1 MSRLSTGQPITYDF
15 LADLENKV
23 NALSKSI
30 SNIEQTNSR
39 KNQNIKVA
47 GRNIGN
53 ANNVVIDA
61 GFRVIG
67 GGNQKTTFN
76 ENIKFDTQ
84 FAQEPLVVATLHNPK
99 DKGAEDENSP
109 YATILIGYVS
119 TSGFNLIIQMMS
131 GSTANRDL
139 RVNYIAV
146 GKGSTT

>member
-23 NALSKSI
+23 NVLTKSI
-30 SNIEQTNSR
+30 SNIQQANSTT
-39 KNQNIKVA
+39 NQNIKVA
-47 GRNIGN
+47 GRNVGN

-67 GGNQKTTFN
+67 GGSQNTTFD
-76 ENIKFDTQ
+76 ETIKFDIQ

-99 DKGAEDENSP
+99 DRGGEDETSP

-119 TSGFNLIIQMMS
+119 TSQFNLRIQMMS